1 MTTRR
6 WVARGR
12 GPIEKIV
19 RLAGGDADAIAD
31 GRVFVGRARAEA
43 GMVID
48 AGTEVVVHS
57 RSSPGDGEIAILL
70 RRAEL
75 VAVAKPAGIPTIPD
89 HGGRAHS
96 LLAATARATGIDASA
111 LHPTSRLDRDV
122 SGVVVFALTVAGREA
137 LRRAREEGRYER
149 RYVAIAVAGPSAPE
163 GEWSAPIGRGKNPRL
178 RAIAGADARPAV
190 TRYRT
195 VAVVSTA
202 ALLAVEPVTGR
213 THQIRVHA
221 SAAKLPLLG
230 DRDYGGPTRLTLP
243 GGRSLSLKRVYLH
256 CGRVAIDVADERVTI
271 EAPLPPAFNDVWLSL
286 GGRADDLA
294 RALHPSP

>member
-19 RLAGGDADAIAD
+19 RLAGGDAEALVD
-31 GRVFVGRARAEA
+31 GRVFVGRVRAEA
-43 GMVID
+43 GMIID

-57 RSSPGDGEIAILL
+57 RSSATDDTIEVLL
-70 RRAEL
+70 RRDDL

-96 LLAATARATGIDASA
+96 LLAGTARAIGVDVGA

-122 SGVVVFALTVAGREA
+122 SGVVVFALTIAGRDG

-149 RYVAIAVAGPSAPE
+149 RYVAIAAASPSPPE
-163 GEWSAPIGRGKNPRL
+163 GTWSSPIGRGKNPRL
-178 RAIAGADARPAV
+178 RAVAGKEARPAV
-190 TRYRT
+190 THYRT
-195 VAVVSTA
+195 VAVVPTA
-202 ALLAVEPVTGR
+202 TLLALEPVTGR

-221 SAAKLPLLG
+221 SAAKVPLLG

-243 GGRSLSLKRVYLH
+243 GGRSMALQRVYLH
-256 CGRVAIDVADERVTI
+256 CARVSIDLEGDPIAVV
-271 EAPLPPAFNDVWLSL
+271 APLPPDFASIWSAL
-286 GGRADDLA
+286 GGRDDDPA
-294 RALHPSP
+294 KALLPAT